1 MKSLAPILF
10 GLASCR
16 WGLRVL
22 ELQPIARSPGAVHRA
37 EPLRDDALK
46 AHLAGVPEHAL
57 AIVGE
62 VLVQTQPRKAPQ
74 LSSVMIS
81 TGIRPPTLELPRMQ
95 SRQSARSW
103 HHFESKGASAD
114 PPWPE
119 RNRRIWPS

>member
-62 VLVQTQPRKAPQ
+62 VLVQTQPQKAPTQQARERRLARLDRLAPQVSAVQ
-74 LSSVMIS
+74 LQEV
-81 TGIRPPTLELPRMQ
+81 
-95 SRQSARSW
+95 
-103 HHFESKGASAD
+103 
-114 PPWPE
+114 
-119 RNRRIWPS
+119 